1 MIESANERIPVVATE
16 KENGLIIHIVNQ
28 LPENPAA
35 EFTARVDPEKRQAD
49 EHAENRHERMR
60 VGHSLL

>member
-35 EFTARVDPEKRQAD
+35 EFTARVDPR
-49 EHAENRHERMR
+49 NGRPRPTTIPPR
-60 VGHSLL
+60 T

>member
-1 MIESANERIPVVATE
+1 MDEEDEHR
-16 KENGLIIHIVNQ
+16 Q
-28 LPENPAA
+28 QQRA
-35 EFTARVDPEKRQAD
+35 EDNAHEPEKRQAD